1 MKRAILLMQSIN
13 QHLVDTYIWAL
24 PEGTEAVVFTGTE
37 IKVNSPHS
45 VIKTPPHSPISL
57 LSRFKCWMAYANS
70 VHKWVVAHRNEKVD
84 LIFAVSNPPINS
96 FLGVWLKK
104 KYHAKFVYMEWDIYP
119 QVIEETIGVAPVKWL
134 CRLWHMANNRIFG
147 KIDKILTIG
156 EKMKETIS
164 KPVKKPIDV
173 TVVPLYTDVERMKPV
188 PKEENKFREKMG
200 LQDKFVIIYSGKMGI
215 GHNIPLILDAAAM
228 LEKEYPDIMF
238 LMIGFGPGY
247 ELTDE
252 RVKCGAKNIV
262 LLRPQ
267 PDDIFP
273 FSMASG
279 DVGIVSEEEKFAHL
293 FLPSKSFDMMACGL
307 PIIGITTDDDDLH
320 NLIESNCVGK
330 CVTDK
335 QAETL
340 KNTILHYYVNRE
352 ELQRTGQNA
361 RNTAINQFSR
371 SSISMLYKQI
381 FKSIS

>member
-13 QHLVDTYIWAL
+13 QHLVDTYISAL
-24 PEGTEAVVFTGTE
+24 PERTEAIVFTGTE
-37 IKVNSPHS
+37 IKVDAPHS
-45 VIKTPPHSPISL
+45 IVKTPPHSPLSL
-57 LSRFKCWMAYANS
+57 VSRFKCWLAYAIA
-70 VHKWVVAHRNEKVD
+70 VRKWFKANKKKKVD

-104 KYHAKFVYMEWDIYP
+104 KFHAKFVYMEWDIYP
-119 QVIEETIGVAPVKWL
+119 QVIEETIGTVPVKCI
-134 CRLWHMANNRIFG
+134 CRLWHMANNHVFPQ
-147 KIDKILTIG
+147 IDKILTIG
-156 EKMKETIS
+156 EKMKESIC
-164 KPVKKPIDV
+164 KPVKSPINV
-173 TVVPLYTDVERMKPV
+173 SVVPLYTDVERMKPV
-188 PKEENKFREKMG
+188 AKKENEFRRKLG
-200 LQDKFVIIYSGKMGI
+200 LEDKFVVIYSGKMGI

-228 LEKEYPDIMF
+228 MENEYSDIVF

-247 ELTDE
+247 KLTDE

-262 LLRPQ
+262 LLEPQ

-307 PIIGITTDDDDLH
+307 PIVGITTVDDDLH

-340 KNTILHYYVNRE
+340 KNAILYYYNNRE
-352 ELQRTGQNA
+352 ELQRAGINA
-361 RNTAINQFSR
+361 RNAVVSQYTR
-371 SSISMLYKQI
+371 SSISNLYKQI
-381 FKSIS
+381 FESI